1 MNPDD
6 NLPLM
11 TWHARPDLSCEYV
24 NRAWLDYTGYTLEQ
38 ALGEGWSRCLHPE
51 DFERWLQACVR
62 AFDERK
68 PFDIEYRLLRRGG
81 EYRWVLD
88 RAAPRFSGE
97 GLFLGYAGG
106 CVDID
111 EHKRTELGLSRA
123 LERERRLRVAF
134 EETNRVQ
141 SRLIANLLGLA
152 QPAGAQTSRRHESC
166 SVFST
171 FPKETRMNWD
181 RIQGNW
187 KQMKGKLKEKWGKL
201 TDDEFDQVAGN
212 RDQLVGKIQERYGIA
227 RDEAERQVKDWES
240 RT

>member
-1 MNPDD
+1 MKLDD

-11 TWHARPDLSCEYV
+11 TWHARPDMSCEYV

-51 DFERWLQACVR
+51 DFAPWLDACVR
-62 AFDERK
+62 AFDARET
-68 PFDIEYRLLRRGG
+68 FCIEYRLLRRDG

-106 CVDID
+106 CVDIHD
-111 EHKRTELGLSRA
+111 HRCVEQGLSRA

-134 EETNRVQ
+134 EETSRVQ
-141 SRLIANLLGLA
+141 SRLIANLLDL
-152 QPAGAQTSRRHESC
+152 QPAGAQANWRHESC
-166 SVFST
+166 SESST
-171 FPKETRMNWD
+171 FLTETRMNWD

-187 KQMKGKLKEKWGKL
+187 KQMTGKLKEKWGKL
-201 TDDEFDQVAGN
+201 TDDEFDQLAGN

-227 RDEAERQVKDWES
+227 KDEAERQVKDWEN
-240 RT
+240 RI

>member
-1 MNPDD
+1 MKLDD

-11 TWHARPDLSCEYV
+11 TWHARPDMSCEYV

-51 DFERWLQACVR
+51 DFAPWLDACVR
-62 AFDERK
+62 AYDARRTFG
-68 PFDIEYRLLRRGG
+68 IEYRLLRRDG

-106 CVDID
+106 CVDIHD
-111 EHKRTELGLSRA
+111 HKCVEQGLSRA
-123 LERERRLRVAF
+123 LDRERRLRVAL
-134 EETNRVQ
+134 EETSRVQ
-141 SRLIANLLGLA
+141 SRLIANLL
-152 QPAGAQTSRRHESC
+152 RHEAC
-166 SVFST
+166 SESST
-171 FPKETRMNWD
+171 FLTETRMNWD

-187 KQMKGKLKEKWGKL
+187 KQMTGKLKEKWGKL

-227 RDEAERQVKDWES
+227 KDEAERQVKDWES
-240 RT
+240 RA